1 MHQKI
6 IEKFTTIS
14 FTIIAVLAGLLPF
27 MFLPT
32 TVGGL
37 GAAKGVL
44 LYVGVFLAFSLWLV
58 AQFVE
63 GTFRI
68 SRNPILIAMGGWL
81 ILSLIS
87 ALTSKNVSVSLWGR
101 GFAMDSFATVLV
113 LSLFTFLVATF
124 AREGAKLFRLFFA
137 MFLGMVFTVLLQIV
151 LYVSQN
157 VGFVAKYFSSISNQ
171 GTLVGSW
178 VDFAYFVS
186 FVFFISLLV
195 YEVLMPKEKFFK
207 IASFAGMALSL
218 IALIFLNFK
227 AAWIVTIVSSLI
239 IFVYKS
245 SIENLILKFS
255 SKDAEQQS
263 ETVVSDRQRFPLMSF
278 VSLLVGFFF
287 FLSSASI
294 GAGLAQSAGISF
306 SDVRP
311 SVGTSLQVARAAL
324 VRDPIFGAGAGRFGD
339 VWNLYHPVEINR
351 TIFWNTPFESGFNML
366 LSILTTN
373 GILVTIALLALLVYT
388 FIYGFRLFNSS
399 FRSEASRFI
408 AIAAV
413 TMFLAFAVLSF
424 LASPGLVLIVM
435 GFFAIGIIIGLS
447 DMVGNTQVVSLNY
460 LRDPRT
466 SFFAILI
473 LVVAAMAGFSAVFFS
488 GNRFASI
495 LIYNRALAASDFTT
509 AARRMDSALALSE
522 NDVFWRTRTALY
534 TSQFSQIA
542 STENPDKTQL
552 QGYFSQAEQS
562 ARAAVAW
569 DASNANNWLTL
580 SQVYQLVASANNA
593 DAYENGK
600 KAADEAQARNP
611 NNPIFYLNQAQ
622 LGLSRQDTSGA
633 LDLIARAISLKV
645 DYLDA
650 YILRARIR
658 IAGGETNAAVD
669 EISKY
674 IAIAPFD
681 DQGYVLLG
689 RANLELKNYT
699 AALSAFDSA
708 RKLTPNT
715 PANYLQYISAL
726 EVSGNKADAIA
737 ELKAFKVKFP
747 TVNGV
752 DEQIDRIQKQNT
764 TPVTADTATTETP
777 AKKR

>member
-6 IEKFTTIS
+6 IEKFNTIS
-14 FTIIAVLAGLLPF
+14 FTIIAVLVGLLPF
-27 MFLPT
+27 MFLPAT
-32 TVGGL
+32 IGGL

-63 GTFRI
+63 GTFRV
-68 SRNPILIAMGGWL
+68 SRNPIMIALGAWL
-81 ILSLIS
+81 LLSLVS
-87 ALTSKNVSVSLWGR
+87 ALTSANVSVSLWGR

-124 AREGAKLFRLFFA
+124 AREGAKLFRLFFV
-137 MFLGMVFTVLLQIV
+137 MFIGTIFTVFLQIV

-157 VGFVAKYFSSISNQ
+157 VGFVAKYFSSVANQ

-186 FVFFISLLV
+186 FVFFLSLLV

-207 IASFAGMALSL
+207 IASLVGMIISI
-218 IALIFLNFK
+218 IALVFLNFK
-227 AAWIVTIVSSLI
+227 AAWIVAIVSSLI

-255 SKDAEQQS
+255 NKDQ
-263 ETVVSDRQRFPLMSF
+263 TDVVPNAVPDRQRFPLMSF
-278 VSLLVGFFF
+278 ASLLIGFFF
-287 FLSSASI
+287 FLSASSI

-311 SVGTSLQVARAAL
+311 SVGTTVHVARSAL
-324 VRDPIFGAGAGRFGD
+324 ARDPIFGAGAGRYAD
-339 VWNLYHPVEINR
+339 VWNLYHPVEINK
-351 TIFWNTPFESGFNML
+351 TIFWNTPFESGFNMA
-366 LSILTTN
+366 LSVLTTN
-373 GILVTIALLALLVYT
+373 GILVTLALIAILVLS
-388 FIYGFRLFNSS
+388 FIYGFRLLNSS
-399 FRSEASRFI
+399 FRSPASRFI
-408 AIAAV
+408 AITALI
-413 TMFLAFAVLSF
+413 MFLAFVTLF
-424 LASPGLVLIVM
+424 MFASPGLVLI
-435 GFFAIGIIIGLS
+435 AIGFLAVGLLVGLS
-447 DMVGNTQVVSLNY
+447 DMVGNSQVISLNY

-495 LIYNRALAASDFTT
+495 LIYNRALAAADFTT
-509 AARRMDSALALSE
+509 AARRMDNALSLSE

-534 TSQFSQIA
+534 TSQFSQVA
-542 STENPDKTQL
+542 GTENPDKAQL

-569 DASNANNWLTL
+569 DPGSANNWLAL
-580 SQVYQLVASANNA
+580 SQVYQLVAGANNA
-593 DAYENGK
+593 EAYDNGK
-600 KAADEAQARNP
+600 KAADESQSRNP
-611 NNPIFYLNQAQ
+611 NNPIFLLNQAQ
-622 LGLSRQDTSGA
+622 LALAKQDTQGA
-633 LDLIARAISLKV
+633 LASITQALALKA

-658 IAGGETNAAVD
+658 IATGETNAAVD
-669 EISKY
+669 EIGKY
-674 IAIAPFD
+674 IATAPFD

-689 RANLELKNYT
+689 RAHLELKNYT
-699 AALSAFDSA
+699 AALDAFNSA
-708 RKLTPNT
+708 RKLTPNNPT
-715 PANYLQYISAL
+715 NYLQYISAL
-726 EVSGNKADAIA
+726 EVSGNKSDAVA
-737 ELKAFKVKFP
+737 ELKAFKTMFP
-747 TVNGV
+747 TVAGV
-752 DEQIDRIQKQNT
+752 DEQIERIQKQNT
-764 TPVTADTATTETP
+764 TPVTTTTPTTA
-777 AKKR
+777 AKKN